1 MGWFVKLIAWIAVAV
16 MVFFVIA
23 IIIFGP
29 AAVFPW
35 SPGAVASA
43 THANVSKN
51 GTQEYSLV
59 AENLSFRPGRN
70 LRRCYKYNRREFQPD
85 TGGDL
90 RYGNE
95 CNRKGPEPLRVFDLR
110 CCGQW
115 NKRERT
121 SNTSRDLRCG
131 SQCDRRVTG
140 CCSHFMSMM
149 HFSPRRC

>member
-59 AENLSFRPGRN
+59 AENLSFVQAAISGAVTN
-70 LRRCYKYNRREFQPD
+70 I
-85 TGGDL
+85 TGENFSQTQAVISGMVTNVT
-90 RYGNE
+90 G
-95 CNRKGPEPLRVFDLR
+95 GPEPLRVFDLR